1 MVPQEKKASLVDLDK
16 EPPSRREAR
25 PAQAQKP
32 ERTVSSSRR
41 GFLKDAGGLGIA
53 SLMGAAALLT
63 NSDDARANT
72 EWAEW
77 FQKNYRLM
85 TDEEKAQAK
94 ARLEKRYSK
103 EYGKP
108 VTVDTTP
115 AKEGVL
121 FGYALNIQKCIG
133 CRRCVK
139 ACVQE
144 NNQSRG
150 DKQEIEWIRVLKMK
164 KGAFTP
170 EKMKQGYPDPVG
182 IQVGGNAYSAAGVT
196 LEGEHYYQPEQV
208 PEKDAFYMPIA
219 CMQCEKPPCV
229 KVCPVRT
236 TYREADGIVVID
248 YNWCIG
254 CRLCMNACPYWA
266 RRFNWKEPD
275 LPKEEMNPKTHYM
288 GNRPRM
294 QGVVEKCTFCV
305 QRTRQ
310 GRYPACVEVC
320 PVGARQFGNLLDPN
334 SEVSRILER
343 KRVFRLRVE
352 LNTYPKFFYYMD

>member
-1 MVPQEKKASLVDLDK
+1 MPQEKETPRADLDK
-16 EPPSRREAR
+16 EPPSQREVR
-25 PAQAQKP
+25 PVQAQKP
-32 ERTVSSSRR
+32 KRTVSSSRR

-63 NSDDARANT
+63 NSDDAQANT

-94 ARLEKRYSK
+94 ARLERRYSS

-150 DKQEIEWIRVLKMK
+150 DKQEIEWIRVLKME
-164 KGAFTP
+164 KGTFTP
-170 EKMKQGYPDPVG
+170 EKMNRGYPDPVG

-208 PEKDAFYMPIA
+208 PE
-219 CMQCEKPPCV
+219 
-229 KVCPVRT
+229 
-236 TYREADGIVVID
+236 
-248 YNWCIG
+248 
-254 CRLCMNACPYWA
+254 
-266 RRFNWKEPD
+266 
-275 LPKEEMNPKTHYM
+275 
-288 GNRPRM
+288 
-294 QGVVEKCTFCV
+294 
-305 QRTRQ
+305 
-310 GRYPACVEVC
+310 
-320 PVGARQFGNLLDPN
+320 
-334 SEVSRILER
+334 
-343 KRVFRLRVE
+343 
-352 LNTYPKFFYYMD
+352 